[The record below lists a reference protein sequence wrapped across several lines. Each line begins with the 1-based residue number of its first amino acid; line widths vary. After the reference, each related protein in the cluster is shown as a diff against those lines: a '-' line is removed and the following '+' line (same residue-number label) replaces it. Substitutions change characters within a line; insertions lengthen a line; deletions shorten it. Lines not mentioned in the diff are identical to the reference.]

1 MGKRNQSR
9 TNGWTFAD
17 LIKDVPVPEKHA
29 GSLRAKQIEM
39 VRRMTTVLVLTNLLN
54 AAVVL
59 LSFRNT
65 AADTLLY
72 IWACAIAAAS
82 LFAVVH
88 QVFSS
93 LAKDKEDDRSQR
105 ALERYSRATSL
116 NGLLWAVVPIIVMN
130 AADPQGQMVMGI
142 VLAGMM
148 FAGAFLMSRLPD
160 AAFSFI
166 VPVGIGMVIALQFQ
180 QNPQYQYVSVI
191 TISYVGVLMLG
202 VRWTHKQFVEQH
214 LNEAA
219 VKEQSQLIGLL
230 LRDFEESTS
239 DWLWQ
244 TNARGELQDIP
255 LVFEGAIESNGVM
268 RIGEPIL
275 SVFAEDEAL
284 KVLETS
290 LSRRQGFRDLALQVK
305 TAPGEPERWWSVTGK
320 PIFESDVFKGFRG
333 VAADI
338 SQSKEIEDRI
348 AYMAHYDGLTGLPNR
363 MNMQEHLEKA
373 TRRPINPK
381 VDRALIWLDLDNF
394 KWVNDT
400 LGHPAGD
407 ELLQLASARLSGLCQ
422 EQDIVARLSGDE
434 FAMIVER
441 DAGGELEEFLD
452 QLTQIMSEPYDL
464 WGSTVNCAASVG

>member
-219 VKEQSQLIGLL
+219 VKEQS
-230 LRDFEESTS
+230 
-239 DWLWQ
+239 
-244 TNARGELQDIP
+244 
-255 LVFEGAIESNGVM
+255 
-268 RIGEPIL
+268 
-275 SVFAEDEAL
+275 
-284 KVLETS
+284 
-290 LSRRQGFRDLALQVK
+290 
-305 TAPGEPERWWSVTGK
+305 
-320 PIFESDVFKGFRG
+320 
-333 VAADI
+333 
-338 SQSKEIEDRI
+338 
-348 AYMAHYDGLTGLPNR
+348 
-363 MNMQEHLEKA
+363 
-373 TRRPINPK
+373 
-381 VDRALIWLDLDNF
+381 
-394 KWVNDT
+394 
-400 LGHPAGD
+400 
-407 ELLQLASARLSGLCQ
+407 
-422 EQDIVARLSGDE
+422 
-434 FAMIVER
+434 
-441 DAGGELEEFLD
+441 
-452 QLTQIMSEPYDL
+452 
-464 WGSTVNCAASVG
+464 